1 MTTTKVKKGLYLFE
15 YDGHKVYIEDCSD
28 NLFERYAYGALRWS
42 IWSDTL
48 NVYGNEGEWDTSY
61 ATKSEALEMLPDIL
75 KTSKSFT

>member
-1 MTTTKVKKGLYLFE
+1 MKSTKVKKGLYLVE
-15 YDGHKVYIEDCSD
+15 YKGHKVYIEDCSY
-28 NLFERYAYGALRWS
+28 NLLERYAYGVLRWS

-75 KTSKSFT
+75 ETSRPW